1 MDKLE
6 NGTEIRI
13 VTLPPMRMASVHGF
27 GEGPELLAWEKLAA
41 WAGPKGYLDDREAHP
56 IFGFNNPD
64 PSPGSPNYGYAFW
77 MKVGPD
83 EEATDDVRIVDFEG
97 GLYAV
102 LRCPVHE
109 APGTEIPH
117 TWQRLVA
124 WREQS
129 AYRRG
134 THQWLEE
141 HLAVETPGEHFTL
154 DLYLPLA
161 EA

>member
-1 MDKLE
+1 MGPSE
-6 NGTEIRI
+6 ETQEIRI
-13 VTLPPMRMASVHGF
+13 VTLPPMRMVSVHGF

-56 IFGFNNPD
+56 IFGFNNPN
-64 PSPGSPNYGYAFW
+64 PSPGSPNYGYEFW
-77 MKVGPD
+77 MKVDPA
-83 EEATDDVRIVDFEG
+83 EAPEGDVRVVDFNG

-102 LRCPVHE
+102 LRCTVRDGPD
-109 APGTEIPH
+109 TEIPEA
-117 TWQRLVA
+117 WQRLVM

-129 AYRRG
+129 NYRRG

-141 HLAVETPGEHFTL
+141 PLAVETPGEHFTL

-161 EA
+161 DS